1 MKVFCFLLMVSLSL
15 FLKGFCEGLIGF
27 RAYGFNYLVAASM
40 QVLHG
45 RKRFCYDRIL
55 STSM

>member
-45 RKRFCYDRIL
+45 RKRFC
-55 STSM
+55 